1 MFIVANQ
8 SVFKLIIC
16 SSHLKDISSN
26 FTKQRKS
33 PLENIIG
40 HKGIRHIF
48 HHLLFLDYIA
58 LH

>member
-26 FTKQRKS
+26 FTKTKKKTFG
-33 PLENIIG
+33 ENYWPQG
-40 HKGIRHIF
+40 NQTHF
-48 HHLLFLDYIA
+48 PPFTLS
-58 LH
+58 